1 MPTIR
6 KRNGKYQAQVRRD
19 GIFKS
24 ATFYK
29 KPDAKNWA
37 QQIEAAICSG
47 RVKPHEYEPS
57 CLSEIIERYK
67 TEITPT
73 KRGRDVEAIVL
84 NAMLAESWVHLP
96 LQQLGAR
103 HFAAYK
109 HRRLQKVSPGT
120 VRRQYGLLLAVL
132 RHAEAEWQW
141 AVPTDSATKVGI
153 PAEVKR
159 PVKRISPVQ
168 EDALFASAEL
178 LKNPFMQPLLA
189 VAITSGLRRGE
200 LLSLKFTDW
209 DRRGGWLIVRESKSG
224 HPRYVP
230 VFGKGHAALSEMWPS
245 NRESIF
251 PISANAVRLNWNR
264 LRRKAGLEYLRFHDL
279 RHEAISRLFEQ
290 GLTVPEVASISG
302 HRTPS
307 QLFRYAHADIGR
319 IREKLVGNGIG

>member
-29 KPDAKNWA
+29 KSDAKNWA

-109 HRRLQKVSPGT
+109 HRRLQKVSPST
-120 VRRQYGLLLAVL
+120 FRRQYGLLLAVL
-132 RHAEAEWQW
+132 RHAEDEWQW
-141 AVPTDSATKVGI
+141 AQQQCA
-153 PAEVKR
+153 A
-159 PVKRISPVQ
+159 
-168 EDALFASAEL
+168 
-178 LKNPFMQPLLA
+178 
-189 VAITSGLRRGE
+189 RRGH
-200 LLSLKFTDW
+200 LSMHCSVSCLAHW
-209 DRRGGWLIVRESKSG
+209 SCLAGGNK
-224 HPRYVP
+224 
-230 VFGKGHAALSEMWPS
+230 HARHNRWP
-245 NRESIF
+245 
-251 PISANAVRLNWNR
+251 
-264 LRRKAGLEYLRFHDL
+264 
-279 RHEAISRLFEQ
+279 
-290 GLTVPEVASISG
+290 
-302 HRTPS
+302 
-307 QLFRYAHADIGR
+307 
-319 IREKLVGNGIG
+319 